1 MLEDRLAS
9 LIPSDSPLR
18 EVVLY
23 TLTLPSSRIRPRIIF
38 DIAESDE
45 AALDPACA
53 LELIHTYSLIHDD
66 LPCMDDDEMRRGA
79 KALHIVHGDGI
90 ATLAGDYLLS
100 LAFRVLAEAPH
111 LTADQRLELTHLYA
125 DAACRMADG
134 QYLDLT
140 QHLDRNAIASH
151 KTGALFE
158 AAFICGARIGGKG
171 PLEAYRKGGSFFF
184 FFSELLD
191 DLDDGD
197 EVEGSETAQR
207 LESYRHYFAHLL
219 HSLPFDKYTRRY
231 V

>member
-1 MLEDRLAS
+1 MLEDRLTS

-79 KALHIVHGDGI
+79 KALHIIHGDGI
-90 ATLAGDYLLS
+90 AILAGDYLLS

-111 LTADQRLELTHLYA
+111 LTADQRLELTRLYA

-140 QHLDRNAIASH
+140 KHTDGDAIASH

-158 AAFICGARIGGKG
+158 AAFVCGALIGGKG
-171 PLEAYRKGGSFFF
+171 PPDLYRKGGNSFGLAYQ
-184 FFSELLD
+184 LLD
-191 DLDDGD
+191 DLNDGD
-197 EVEGSETAQR
+197 AVEGIETIKR
-207 LESYRHYFAHLL
+207 LEEYRCCFAPLIG
-219 HSLPFDKYTRRY
+219 DYTNTE
-231 V
+231 VK